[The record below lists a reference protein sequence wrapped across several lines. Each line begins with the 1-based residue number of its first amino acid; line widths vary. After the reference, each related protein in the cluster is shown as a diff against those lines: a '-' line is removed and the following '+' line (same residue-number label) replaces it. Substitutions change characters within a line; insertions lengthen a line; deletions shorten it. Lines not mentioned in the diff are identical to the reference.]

1 VVYARLYRDSPFC
14 QVFFSNYVLT
24 TIYRTNGIDMARSSN
39 TFDSLKPIYKESYAD
54 KSRKKPK
61 FKKLR
66 DKILKNWKPKKLG
79 ES

>member
-1 VVYARLYRDSPFC
+1 MS
-14 QVFFSNYVLT
+14 Q
-24 TIYRTNGIDMARSSN
+24 SSN
-39 TFDSLKPIYKESYAD
+39 TFDSLKPVYKESYA
-54 KSRKKPK
+54 KNSRKKPK